1 MALFDNARVCLDPER
16 AARLWGEINV
26 IRSLPGA
33 RDRRTERGAWIIR
46 STSVGRPEFDYE
58 GVVTEMQK
66 GLRRRIRIVERWVGR
81 HGLLRLWMQHIHL
94 DKASI
99 LDEDKVVTSEGKRVK
114 VYEEP
119 SNTQLIVYRAAL
131 VTARGNTY
139 GAWEKHQDTYSPL
152 PPGFNHEAIDE
163 AEHETSMNILD
174 PLLAMDYEHSQF
186 DGDAADMLLRDLVEF
201 REGEARLA
209 SLRRAIS
216 GRL

>member
-58 GVVTEMQK
+58 GVVNEMQE
-66 GLRRRIRIVERWVGR
+66 GLRRRVRIVERWTGR
-81 HGLLRLWMQHIHL
+81 HGLLRLWMQYIHL
-94 DKASI
+94 DQASV
-99 LDEDKVVTSEGKRVK
+99 LDEDNVVTREGRHVN

-119 SNTQLIVYRAAL
+119 SNAQLIVYRAAL
-131 VTARGNTY
+131 ATVRGNTY
-139 GAWEKHQDTYSPL
+139 GAWEKHHDTYSPL
-152 PPGFNHEAIDE
+152 PSGFGHESIDE
-163 AEHETSMNILD
+163 NDSESGTDLLD
-174 PLLAMDYEHSQF
+174 PLLVMDYEHSQF
-186 DGDAADMLLRDLVEF
+186 DGDAADMLLRELVEF

-209 SLRRAIS
+209 SLRKALS
-216 GRL
+216 GRA